1 MLTLQGVA
9 CWVVGILLM
18 TEGLSG
24 CVVYHLSADCRYDRL
39 QDVPTHLPSDITHL
53 DLSFNHLSSLPN
65 LTFAHLPH
73 LVWLDL
79 SSNLIDYLEPD
90 TFANLTLLQTLCL
103 HDNQLR
109 SLPPTVFRPLPA
121 LRSLRLSGNSLSS
134 ILDPW
139 NQDVWKDLHLELLD
153 LSGNFLESAAFP
165 ETFSAMKSLQKLYLS
180 GNQIWSF
187 SKDDFA
193 PFKGQAFQILD
204 LSLNPASLFE
214 PGFFQKFATV
224 NFLDLSQ
231 LDLSPSDLQGIFA
244 DLAGLNLTR
253 LRMNDYDLSIDPV
266 FSTLQ
271 PDTFHK
277 LVDIP
282 LQHLEL
288 SSSAVQNISDH
299 AFRGLPQLMTLDLS
313 QNSLSWLPHQALSGL
328 TKLQILILSFNFFS
342 QVPGEALTAVS
353 PTLETLELNSVP
365 IDKIHAGDFGTLPA
379 LTHLAM
385 SGQLNGQLQKLT
397 PGCFRGLPALT
408 VLDIRRNRLIRLP
421 EGVFA
426 GLQNLRVLLLS
437 QNRIADLV
445 ETSFS
450 GLPNLRVLDL
460 SGNNLLASLP
470 EQIFHPLHSLEELRL
485 NDNSFFN
492 FFGAVKLNGLRQLQ
506 CLNLTSNRLGLLPN
520 FDPVSTL
527 ELLDL
532 SHNQVFNERVTDVSE
547 RPFRNLSNLVYLSLS
562 HNRLDIIQKTDTTR
576 FFEGLV
582 SLEVLKMSQTGDPW
596 RAFGNAAIFDA
607 MPALK
612 VLDLSSSGIAA
623 LPRKVFRIHH
633 DLESL
638 DLSDNQILS
647 LPGQLFPPSPTSLRV
662 VSLRG
667 NRISV
672 LPESRY
678 GYFVRGLEILD
689 MQDNFFQ
696 CDCDIQWFVVWAN
709 SSSVVQGWEGGGYTC
724 SSPASLHNKALRSY
738 NPDCMTY
745 TSLYACIVT
754 TTMISLYILTCFVV
768 HQYGWWFGYMF
779 YIAERAFR
787 HREAARN
794 PARRFRY
801 DAFVAYSSYD
811 EQWITDQLLRNL
823 ENGNPSYRL
832 CIGARDFVGGL
843 AITENIAQSVEASQ
857 KTICVVTRHFLSSS
871 WCNYELQASEGRY
884 S

>member
-1 MLTLQGVA
+1 MLLRTVQVSQQTQARLTWQSAA
-9 CWVVGILLM
+9 CWVVVILLM

-24 CVVYHLSADCRYDRL
+24 CVVYHLSADCRYSRL
-39 QDVPTHLPSDITHL
+39 QDVPAHLPSDITHL

-65 LTFAHLPH
+65 LTFSHLTH

-90 TFANLTLLQTLCL
+90 TFANLTLLQKLSL

-204 LSLNPASLFE
+204 LSLNPAYSFE
-214 PGFFQKFATV
+214 PGFFQQFTTV
-224 NFLDLSQ
+224 EYLDLSQ
-231 LDLSPSDLQGIFA
+231 LDLSLPDLQGIFA

-253 LRMNDYDLSIDPV
+253 LRMNDYDLSIDPI
-266 FSTLQ
+266 FATLR
-271 PDTFHK
+271 PDTFDN
-277 LVDIP
+277 LIDTP

-299 AFRGLPQLMTLDLS
+299 AFRGLPELMTLDLS
-313 QNSLSWLPHQALSGL
+313 QNSLSWLPQQAFSGL
-328 TKLQILILSFNFFS
+328 GKLRVLILSFNLFS

-353 PTLETLELNSVP
+353 PTLETLELNNVP
-365 IDKIHAGDFGTLPA
+365 VDEIRTRDFGTLPA

-385 SGQLNGQLQKLT
+385 S
-397 PGCFRGLPALT
+397 
-408 VLDIRRNRLIRLP
+408 
-421 EGVFA
+421 
-426 GLQNLRVLLLS
+426 
-437 QNRIADLV
+437 
-445 ETSFS
+445 
-450 GLPNLRVLDL
+450 
-460 SGNNLLASLP
+460 
-470 EQIFHPLHSLEELRL
+470 
-485 NDNSFFN
+485 
-492 FFGAVKLNGLRQLQ
+492 VKLNGLRQLQ
-506 CLNLTSNRLGLLPN
+506 RLNLTSNRLGLLPN

-532 SHNQVFNERVTDVSE
+532 SHNQVFNERVTDISE
-547 RPFRNLSNLVYLSLS
+547 RPFCNLSNLVYLSLS
-562 HNRLDIIQKTDTTR
+562 HNRLDVIQKTDTTR

-596 RAFGNAAIFDA
+596 KAFGNAAIFDA

-623 LPRKVFRIHH
+623 LPGKVFRIHH
-633 DLESL
+633 DLEGL

-647 LPGQLFPPSPTSLRV
+647 LPGQLFPSSLESLRV

-678 GYFVRGLEILD
+678 GYFVRGLETLD

-696 CDCDIQWFVVWAN
+696 CDCDIQWFVSWAN
-709 SSSVVQGWEGGGYTC
+709 ASGVVRGWEGGGYTC
-724 SSPASLHNKALRSY
+724 SSPSSLNNKALHSY
-738 NPDCMTY
+738 DPDCMTY
-745 TSLYACIVT
+745 TSLYTCIVT
-754 TTMISLYILTCFVV
+754 TTLISLYILTCFVV
-768 HQYGWWFGYMF
+768 HQYGWWFGYVF
-779 YIAERAFR
+779 YIAGRAFR

-794 PARRFRY
+794 PALRFRY

-811 EQWITDQLLRNL
+811 ERWITDQLVRNL
-823 ENGNPSYRL
+823 ENGDPSYRL

-843 AITENIAQSVEASQ
+843 AITENIARSVEASR
-857 KTICVVTRHFLSSS
+857 KTICVITRHFMSSS

-884 S
+884 HVFDPRCANVVLVFLEKIPEHVVERHKTLKTMVARDTYLVWPRDERRQTLFWARLRDALGQPLDQDDQIDLGVIEEDCV